1 MVNFIVLNLK
11 RGIKMN
17 IEELTDKHWALMTL
31 DYDDNIRF
39 NHTKLSI
46 QFAISVLEDLKFDT
60 IDHGYSPIRINKKI
74 QELKTYLDEN

>member
-1 MVNFIVLNLK
+1 
-11 RGIKMN
+11 MN
-17 IEELTDKHWALMTL
+17 IEELTNKHWALMTL

-46 QFAISVLEDLKFDT
+46 EFAISVLEELHETISYFGDT
-60 IDHGYSPIRINKKI
+60 WWELQKIEEKI